1 MAEEAIGTFEK
12 FGDDLGLARA
22 WRLRSTTPWSEG
34 RLAEATDNLTRSLE
48 HAIRSGDAR
57 EESMSFQWMYM
68 SRYSGPTTVE
78 MSRPLYREFASR
90 ADRDRC
96 GFAGLL
102 HIQGAFEIL
111 GGELKHGRD
120 LYARGMEIYSELG
133 QRHYAAI
140 GAVIAADA

>member
-22 WRLRSTTPWSEG
+22 WRLRSTTPWSKG

-57 EESMSFQWMYM
+57 RGSMSFQWMYM

-111 GGELKHGRD
+111 GESSS
-120 LYARGMEIYSELG
+120 M
-133 QRHYAAI
+133 
-140 GAVIAADA
+140 AVICTRAAWRSTASSDSAITRPSER